1 MRANQLR
8 ALNQSER
15 DEGKKKRERPGEL
28 EKTERE
34 RERLEVQEEGSETV
48 KRAGSCVLIIIFS
61 SSTFAISLHT
71 DLCINYTVRP

>member
-34 RERLEVQEEGSETV
+34 RE
-48 KRAGSCVLIIIFS
+48 
-61 SSTFAISLHT
+61 
-71 DLCINYTVRP
+71 

>member
-1 MRANQLR
+1 MQTSCAHSTKVRETRAR
-8 ALNQSER
+8 
-15 DEGKKKRERPGEL
+15 KKEQNRESSRRQ
-28 EKTERE
+28 RE